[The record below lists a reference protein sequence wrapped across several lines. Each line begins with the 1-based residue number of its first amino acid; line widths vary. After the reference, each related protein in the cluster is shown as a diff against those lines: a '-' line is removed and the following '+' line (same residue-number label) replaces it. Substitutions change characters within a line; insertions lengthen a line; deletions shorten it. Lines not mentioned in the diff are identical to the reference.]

1 LADLPVEADAFENA
15 GRRMVFVI
23 ARPLHGVVGCILSG
37 SRLQQSHWAVIVC
50 DNVWDAD
57 QIRALVSDLNENP
70 QKRNDQLGMLFQLYR
85 LGDGSLSTG
94 LNFSPTITT
103 RDFVEAF
110 PRCLI
115 TFVGTTDLTKNEILQ
130 KGTDRRTNFAYMR
143 LGDP

>member
-1 LADLPVEADAFENA
+1 
-15 GRRMVFVI
+15 MVFVI

-37 SRLQQSHWAVIVC
+37 SRLQQSHWAVVVC

-85 LGDGSLSTG
+85 LGDGKSGSLSPG
-94 LNFSPTITT
+94 LNYFPTITT

-115 TFVGTTDLTKNEILQ
+115 TFVGTTDLTKKEIFQ
-130 KGTDRRTNFAYMR
+130 KGTDRPTNFAYMR
-143 LGDP
+143 LGHP